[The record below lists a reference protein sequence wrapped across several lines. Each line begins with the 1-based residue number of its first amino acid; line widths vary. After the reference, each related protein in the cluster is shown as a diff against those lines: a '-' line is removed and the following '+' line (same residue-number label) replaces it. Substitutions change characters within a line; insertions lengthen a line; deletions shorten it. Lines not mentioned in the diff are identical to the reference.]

1 MGTGWRGARC
11 DHKRGRCA
19 MPQSWLRL
27 VPGASPW
34 QRRHTT
40 ARSSSI
46 ERNCCNPLQLPFGG
60 DSRWNRD
67 AVCLLHEGLV
77 AAGRTRG
84 GDQAWIPGA
93 AGHKM
98 RLIDLDG
105 MRKLLRR
112 EVDRAGGQVAWA
124 KRHGL
129 HPSTINK
136 VVNEQRMPGRR
147 MLTALQLQKV
157 TAYRRHG

>member
-1 MGTGWRGARC
+1 MATIGSGY
-11 DHKRGRCA
+11 
-19 MPQSWLRL
+19 
-27 VPGASPW
+27 
-34 QRRHTT
+34 
-40 ARSSSI
+40 
-46 ERNCCNPLQLPFGG
+46 
-60 DSRWNRD
+60 
-67 AVCLLHEGLV
+67 V
-77 AAGRTRG
+77 AAG
-84 GDQAWIPGA
+84 
-93 AGHKM
+93 HNM
-98 RLIDLDG
+98 RLIDLEG

-147 MLTALQLQKV
+147 MLVALQLQKV

>member
-1 MGTGWRGARC
+1 MMTL
-11 DHKRGRCA
+11 
-19 MPQSWLRL
+19 S
-27 VPGASPW
+27 S
-34 QRRHTT
+34 QR
-40 ARSSSI
+40 
-46 ERNCCNPLQLPFGG
+46 
-60 DSRWNRD
+60 
-67 AVCLLHEGLV
+67 GLV
-77 AAGRTRG
+77 AAIGP
-84 GDQAWIPGA
+84 APIA

-147 MLTALQLQKV
+147 MLVALQLQKV

>member
-1 MGTGWRGARC
+1 MATGPIA
-11 DHKRGRCA
+11 A
-19 MPQSWLRL
+19 
-27 VPGASPW
+27 
-34 QRRHTT
+34 T
-40 ARSSSI
+40 
-46 ERNCCNPLQLPFGG
+46 GG
-60 DSRWNRD
+60 S
-67 AVCLLHEGLV
+67 CLLRQIRDGTAAPFVCYMKALSSQGGLMATIGSGYV
-77 AAGRTRG
+77 AAG
-84 GDQAWIPGA
+84 
-93 AGHKM
+93 HNM
-98 RLIDLDG
+98 RLIDLEG

-147 MLTALQLQKV
+147 MLVALQLQKV

>member
-1 MGTGWRGARC
+1 
-11 DHKRGRCA
+11 
-19 MPQSWLRL
+19 
-27 VPGASPW
+27 
-34 QRRHTT
+34 
-40 ARSSSI
+40 
-46 ERNCCNPLQLPFGG
+46 
-60 DSRWNRD
+60 
-67 AVCLLHEGLV
+67 
-77 AAGRTRG
+77 
-84 GDQAWIPGA
+84 
-93 AGHKM
+93 M

-147 MLTALQLQKV
+147 MLAALQLQKV